1 MVNQK
6 DILARLQA
14 GESADVIAQEMVDAL
29 NAANAQFAEEQAAA
43 QKANDITAQKA
54 EFVEEMADIVRDYI
68 MTFHADSCIAEM
80 IADQE
85 INPVEIVEMLDQ
97 SFEQLDAE
105 IRKLKEMEKMLK
117 NMFGNIMHA
126 HGHAPDCGCPE
137 CATGNGKIEPVEMAP
152 DALMAFLKATGLA

>member
-29 NAANAQFAEEQAAA
+29 NAANAQFAEEKA
-43 QKANDITAQKA
+43 ANDVKAQKA

-80 IADQE
+80 IKDQE
-85 INPVEIVEMLDQ
+85 IDPAEIVEMLDQ
-97 SFEQLDAE
+97 SFEQLDQE
-105 IRKLKEMEKMLK
+105 IRKMKEIEKMLGGILGK
-117 NMFGNIMHA
+117 LEHNCG
-126 HGHAPDCGCPE
+126 PDCGCADK
-137 CATGNGKIEPVEMAP
+137 ATGKIEPNV
-152 DALMAFLKATGLA
+152 DALGAFLKANGLA